1 MCLIHYDKSVI
12 HHYIYSYNIMKY
24 ITICY
29 TYTYIT
35 RHVGQNN
42 SPRHSATGST
52 NMQSTFTFTV
62 KPFYKRDKRTALGE
76 DPANY
81 TAAPQQVFGPAGLND
96 TEWNLFL
103 LAV

>member
-1 MCLIHYDKSVI
+1 
-12 HHYIYSYNIMKY
+12 
-24 ITICY
+24 
-29 TYTYIT
+29 
-35 RHVGQNN
+35 
-42 SPRHSATGST
+42 
-52 NMQSTFTFTV
+52 MQSTFTFTV